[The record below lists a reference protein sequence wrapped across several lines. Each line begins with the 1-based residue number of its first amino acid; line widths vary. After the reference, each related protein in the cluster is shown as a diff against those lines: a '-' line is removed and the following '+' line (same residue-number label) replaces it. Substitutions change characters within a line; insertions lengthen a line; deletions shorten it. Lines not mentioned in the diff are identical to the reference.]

1 MALDIER
8 RLVEGG
14 RVVIQGNL
22 PADYK
27 VLDYQEVDQ
36 FDKNNFKGKNKRW
49 GWTSSVAS
57 NSEDTAPL
65 QYQALN
71 HQFNFI
77 LMTDYNNKDDDT
89 AQEEAKSVLNEL
101 ILTIIKEMRKTKVN
115 GTKEVANVI
124 IGEIDPPTFLDDNSA
139 LAYVT
144 TVIINYRY
152 RI

>member
-1 MALDIER
+1 MSLDIER
-8 RLVEGG
+8 RLVAGG
-14 RVVIQGNL
+14 KVIIQASL

-27 VLDYQEVDQ
+27 ILDYQEVDQ

-49 GWTSSVAS
+49 GWSSGVAS

-65 QYQALN
+65 QFRALN
-71 HQFNFI
+71 HQFNLI

-89 AQEEAKSVLNEL
+89 AQEEAKSILNEL
-101 ILTIIKEMRKTKVN
+101 ILAIIAQMRKTKVS
-115 GTKEVANVI
+115 GVREVSNVV